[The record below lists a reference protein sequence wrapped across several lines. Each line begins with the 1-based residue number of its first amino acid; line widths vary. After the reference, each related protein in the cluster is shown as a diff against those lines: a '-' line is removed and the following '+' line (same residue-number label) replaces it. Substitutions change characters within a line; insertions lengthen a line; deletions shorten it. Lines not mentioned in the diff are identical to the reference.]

1 MSSVKVQRWD
11 RTSGAFT
18 VGLVA
23 LVVVLALVPMGFTPD
38 VTQKLTSLFILVILA
53 VMWNALA
60 GFGGLVSV
68 GQQGFIGIG
77 AYATIVIAERGID
90 PYMAVVLA
98 ALFAGL
104 VSIPTSLLAFRL
116 TGGQFAIGMW
126 VIAEVFRLLV
136 ANIESLGGGTGKSLT
151 ALNVYEPAQRAA
163 NTYWLALALVAIL
176 CTLVVILLRSRLGSA
191 LQAIRDDEVGA
202 ASLGVRV
209 KPAKRVLFLLA
220 AVGCGA
226 AGGLLVASTLRVQP
240 NSIFG
245 VQWTAYMIFMV
256 LLGGLGTF
264 EGPILGALIFFGVQE
279 QFADQGSW
287 YLMGLGVVAIVMTLL
302 MPRGLWGT
310 LVDRFGI
317 QLVPVGY
324 RLRGLPDPQ
333 RHGRAGPGVEGE
345 AHEVS
350 TSG

>member
-1 MSSVKVQRWD
+1 
-11 RTSGAFT
+11 
-18 VGLVA
+18 
-23 LVVVLALVPMGFTPD
+23 
-38 VTQKLTSLFILVILA
+38 
-53 VMWNALA
+53 
-60 GFGGLVSV
+60 
-68 GQQGFIGIG
+68 
-77 AYATIVIAERGID
+77 
-90 PYMAVVLA
+90 
-98 ALFAGL
+98 
-104 VSIPTSLLAFRL
+104 
-116 TGGQFAIGMW
+116 
-126 VIAEVFRLLV
+126 
-136 ANIESLGGGTGKSLT
+136 
-151 ALNVYEPAQRAA
+151 
-163 NTYWLALALVAIL
+163 
-176 CTLVVILLRSRLGSA
+176 
-191 LQAIRDDEVGA
+191 
-202 ASLGVRV
+202 
-209 KPAKRVLFLLA
+209 
-220 AVGCGA
+220 
-226 AGGLLVASTLRVQP
+226 
-240 NSIFG
+240 
-245 VQWTAYMIFMV
+245 MIFMV